1 MSAFKKVKA
10 PERLLWKQ
18 RGGAVV
24 FLESEDDYEIVAKRW
39 FFDEG
44 ADVLFEPADRHE
56 PDTGGGGCEAVI
68 ALVEGAR
75 ADGVAAFG
83 LVDRD
88 VLLGRHNWVLWWQEA
103 DDEFLAARPHGDN
116 IRVLLRWE
124 LENYL
129 LDPEAMAEVA
139 NDDALTSSQT
149 GDSMVDTC
157 LACADELKDKSAA
170 TVVAKTA
177 NQRSPN
183 PGFGCNPLKRSSQL
197 KADLVGHLT
206 KLRIPNPGPAL
217 DKERAKIEPFDR
229 PSASPRQRWERLT
242 RMLDGKAALKYLSH
256 AGPVRFDEHRG
267 FLARRMREAGKVPS
281 DIRKQIEEFKLAAST
296 P

>member
-24 FLESEDDYEIVAKRW
+24 FLESEDDYEIIAKRW

-68 ALVEGAR
+68 ALVAGAR

-88 VLLGRHNWVLWWQEA
+88 LLLGMHNWVLWWQEA
-103 DDEFLAARPHGDN
+103 DEAFLAARPHGDS

-129 LDPEAMAEVA
+129 LDPDAMAEVA
-139 NDDALTSSQT
+139 NDHELKSSQT
-149 GDSMVDTC
+149 GDAMVNAC
-157 LACADELKDKSAA
+157 LAFADELKDKSAA
-170 TVVAKTA
+170 TVAATTA
-177 NQRSPN
+177 NQPSPK
-183 PGFGCNPLKRSSQL
+183 PGFGCTPLKRGSQL

-217 DKERAKIEPFDR
+217 DQERVKIDRFDR
-229 PSASPRQRWERLT
+229 TSVSPRERWERLT

-256 AGPVRFDEHRG
+256 TCPVRFDEHIG
-267 FLARRMREAGKVPS
+267 FLARRIREMGKVPAE
-281 DIRKQIEEFKLAAST
+281 IRDRIDEFKLVARST
-296 P
+296 

>member
-24 FLESEDDYEIVAKRW
+24 FLESEEDYEIIAKRW

-56 PDTGGGGCEAVI
+56 TGAGGGGCEAVI
-68 ALVEGAR
+68 ALVAGAR

-88 VLLGRHNWVLWWQEA
+88 LLLGSHSWALWWEE
-103 DDEFLAARPHGDN
+103 DDSRFLAARPHGEAV
-116 IRVLLRWE
+116 RVLSRWE

-129 LDPEAMAEVA
+129 LDPDALAEVA
-139 NDDALTSSQT
+139 NDRTLTSTHT
-149 GDSMVDTC
+149 GDTMAAFC

-170 TVVAKTA
+170 TVVAKA
-177 NQRSPN
+177 SNQRSPN
-183 PGFGCNPLKRSSQL
+183 PGFGCTPLKCGDAL
-197 KADLVGHLT
+197 KADLVQHLT
-206 KLRIPNPGPAL
+206 KQGIADPVSEL
-217 DKERAKIEPFDR
+217 DQVRAKIEQFDQ
-229 PSASPRQRWERLT
+229 PDASPMQRWERLT

-256 AGPVRFDEHRG
+256 TGPVRFDEHRG
-267 FLARRMREAGKVPS
+267 FLARRIREAGKVPLE
-281 DIRKQIEEFKLAAST
+281 IYHQIEEFKLAASL
-296 P
+296 

>member
-1 MSAFKKVKA
+1 MSAFKKVKT

-18 RGGAVV
+18 RGGVVV
-24 FLESEDDYEIVAKRW
+24 FLESEDDYEIIAKRW

-44 ADVLFEPADRHE
+44 ADLLFEPADRHE

-68 ALVEGAR
+68 ALVAGAR

-88 VLLGRHNWVLWWQEA
+88 LLLGRHDWALWWQKA
-103 DDEFLAARPHGDN
+103 DEVFLATRPHGGN

-129 LDPEAMAEVA
+129 LDPMAEVA
-139 NDDALTSSQT
+139 NDHVLTSSHT
-149 GDSMVDTC
+149 GDTMVDAC

-177 NQRSPN
+177 HQRSPK
-183 PGFGCNPLKRSSQL
+183 PGFGCTPLKRGSQL
-197 KADLVGHLT
+197 KDDLVGHLT
-206 KLRIPNPGPAL
+206 TLGIPDPGPAL
-217 DKERAKIEPFDR
+217 DQERLKIEGFDQ

-267 FLARRMREAGKVPS
+267 FLARRMRETGKVPS
-281 DIRKQIEEFKLAAST
+281 DIRAQIEDFKLAASST
-296 P
+296 